1 MRMISLLYFTVL
13 AVLKLLAAE
22 GALLWDFPGNA
33 AIVPSKVYL
42 DEDF

>member
-1 MRMISLLYFTVL
+1 MISLPYFTVP

-22 GALLWDFPGNA
+22 DALLCDFSGNA